1 MSVAAQ
7 EFTTSRR
14 RRARVSGGRPQVGL
28 HAALMLVFLA
38 YVLPLVFVA
47 VSSFKANVDI
57 MNDPLG
63 LIFTPSLEAY
73 RAVTNSALASALKN
87 SLIISVLATAV
98 TLGAGVPLAYVLSR
112 LHVRW
117 TGIVVGVLIALQMVP
132 ASTAV
137 IPLYAL
143 LPALN
148 LLGTLHGVALAIAAS
163 ITPYAVLLLRPFY
176 LAVPREVDEA
186 AEVDGAGPFRRF
198 LLIALPLV
206 RNGVLVITILVY
218 IMAWGEFV
226 FALSFLTE
234 SSQFPLSILLVLQQ
248 GQYGTQYSNLMAL
261 SLIGSIPTI
270 ILFLFAARRL
280 TSGLAL
286 GAGK

>member
-1 MSVAAQ
+1 MAAA
-7 EFTTSRR
+7 TLSIKSSRQ
-14 RRARVSGGRPQVGL
+14 RAQLGL
-28 HAALMLVFLA
+28 HAALMVVFLA
-38 YVLPLVFVA
+38 YVLPLLFVA
-47 VSSFKANVDI
+47 VSSFKTNVDI
-57 MNDPLG
+57 TNNPLS
-63 LIFTPSLEAY
+63 LIFDPSLEAY
-73 RAVTNSALASALKN
+73 RAVLNPALLSALTN

-98 TLGAGVPLAYVLSR
+98 TLGVSVPLAYVLSR
-112 LHVRW
+112 LHFRW

-148 LLGTLHGVALAIAAS
+148 LLGTLHGVALSIAAS
-163 ITPYAVLLLRPFY
+163 IAPYAVLLLRPFY
-176 LAVPREVDEA
+176 LAVPVEVDEA
-186 AEVDGAGPFRRF
+186 AEVDGAGPFLRF
-198 LLIALPLV
+198 FRIALPLV

-226 FALSFLTE
+226 FALSFLSE

-270 ILFLFAARRL
+270 ILFMFAARHL

>member
-1 MSVAAQ
+1 MSVTPPEARSPQRRAAPLM
-7 EFTTSRR
+7 RR
-14 RRARVSGGRPQVGL
+14 RPKVGL
-28 HAALMLVFLA
+28 HAALMLVFIA
-38 YVLPLVFVA
+38 YVLPLLFVA

-63 LIFTPSLEAY
+63 LIFSPTLEAY
-73 RAVTNSALASALKN
+73 QAVLNSALASALKN
-87 SLIISVLATAV
+87 SLIISVLATVV
-98 TLGAGVPLAYVLSR
+98 TLGVGVPLAYVLSR

-198 LLIALPLV
+198 VLIALPLV